1 VVAAIT
7 FVLRAPLFAIGHIVV
22 RGNTRVSTGEVEA
35 VLSNL
40 RGENLLLADLDA
52 YRSRL
57 VDSPWVASVS
67 LRRVL
72 PSTVEVRVTERLPM
86 AIARL
91 GQQLYLI
98 DPTGVIIDEFG
109 PQYAEFDLPIVDGLA
124 KAGPT
129 AAMGI
134 DPARAATAARVIA
147 ALNAHPAIRARV
159 SQLDVTDAHD
169 VLALLKNEPA
179 LLHLG
184 DTQFVERL
192 LQFVQMAP
200 KLHEMFG
207 ELDYAD
213 LRFGDSLAVRPHKAP
228 AAVKVKK

>member
-7 FVLRAPLFAIGHIVV
+7 FALRAPLFAIGHIVV

-35 VLSNL
+35 ILDNL
-40 RGENLLLADLDA
+40 RGENLMLADLDA

-57 VDSPWVASVS
+57 VDSSWVASVS

-72 PSTVEVRVTERLPM
+72 PSTIEVRVTERVPM

-98 DPTGVIIDEFG
+98 DSTGVIIDEFG
-109 PQYAEFDLPIVDGLA
+109 PQYGEFDLMIVDGLA
-124 KAGPT
+124 KT
-129 AAMGI
+129 ATAI
-134 DPARAATAARVIA
+134 DPARAATAARVID
-147 ALNAHPAIRARV
+147 ALNARPAIRARV
-159 SQLDVTDAHD
+159 SQLDVTDPHD
-169 VLALLKNEPA
+169 VLAVLKNEPA

-184 DTQFVERL
+184 DTLFAERL
-192 LQFVQMAP
+192 QQFIQVAP
-200 KLHEMFG
+200 KLHEMYG

-213 LRFGDSLAVRPHKAP
+213 LRFGDNLVVRAHKAP
-228 AAVKVKK
+228 AAIKVKK